1 MTALHLD
8 LHAHLGCRRN
18 LSAYA
23 HTLVQLCHEESEDV
37 RAMGWCPRLAGFH
50 PQLALLIVYK
60 QPQRTVQF
68 WDVLVC
74 NFWMFP
80 KLSGMDVNCVKEPH
94 HQGRGLEDDQPQS
107 IIMQRQCSQIH
118 S

>member
-1 MTALHLD
+1 MAALNLD

-23 HTLVQLCHEESEDV
+23 HTLGNICHEKSEDV
-37 RAMGWCPRLAGFH
+37 RAMGWCPRLVGFH
-50 PQLALLIVYK
+50 LQLAPLIVYK

-68 WDVLVC
+68 WGVFMC

-80 KLSGMDVNCVKEPH
+80 NKLSGMDVNCGKGPH
-94 HQGRGLEDDQPQS
+94 RQGRGLENG
-107 IIMQRQCSQIH
+107 
-118 S
+118 